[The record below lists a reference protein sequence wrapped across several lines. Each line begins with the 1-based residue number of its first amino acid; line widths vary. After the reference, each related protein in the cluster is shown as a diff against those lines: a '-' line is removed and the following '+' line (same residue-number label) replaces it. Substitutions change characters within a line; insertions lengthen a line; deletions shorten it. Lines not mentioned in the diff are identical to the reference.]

1 MRAVLMAATAVILA
15 SAGTAQA
22 DTLKNAAG
30 LALSSNP
37 GLQSERVRVDGLQER
52 RVQARAQQRISAS
65 VDASAG
71 LQSAWSA
78 NRTPG
83 DDDFNYTGTEPIAGS
98 VGVQQP
104 LYTGGRARAAIDAA
118 DAQIAQGLAQLD
130 SAESA
135 VLLGVVQAF
144 VDVGRDEEV
153 VRIRQNNV
161 RVLDRQREAAQA
173 RFEVGEITKTD
184 VAQAEAR
191 LAGAR
196 TNLAVAQQ
204 RLAASRAAYA
214 RVVGEAP
221 GTLEPPP
228 AAPAVPETLEGALAE
243 AERLSPQLAAAR
255 AQEALAIAAVRAAQ
269 AERRARA
276 TLNAGVSSN
285 YDQGFNGAEAY
296 GAALTARFSV
306 PLFAGGAL
314 ASRERE
320 ARANEASARLAV
332 QDRLRQV
339 NELVTNAWQGLQT
352 AQTAIVSSREQVR
365 ANETAFEGAELELQV
380 GLRTTLDVLNQEQEL
395 LESRLALVSAERD
408 AYVAAHAL
416 LSAIGALRPAV
427 LGVDAPARATRTAA
441 REALPFERPLIAV
454 QDALERGLSD

>member
-1 MRAVLMAATAVILA
+1 MRVGLMAATAIFFALA
-15 SAGTAQA
+15 GAAQA
-22 DTLKNAAG
+22 DTLKDAVS

-37 GLQSERVRVDGLQER
+37 GLQAERARVDGLQER

-71 LQSAWSA
+71 LQSSWSSS
-78 NRTPG
+78 RTSN
-83 DDDFNYTGTEPIAGS
+83 DLDQTGTEPIGGS

-104 LYTGGRARAAIDAA
+104 LYTGGRARAAINAA
-118 DAQIAQGLAQLD
+118 DAQIAQGLAQFV
-130 SAESA
+130 SAETG

-144 VDVGRDEEV
+144 VDVRRDEEV

-196 TNLAVAQQ
+196 TNLAIAQQ

-214 RVVGEAP
+214 RVVGQAP
-221 GTLEPPP
+221 GTLEAPP
-228 AAPAVPETLEGALAE
+228 AAPALPETLDAALSD
-243 AERLSPQLAAAR
+243 AERLNPQLAAAR
-255 AQEALAIAAVRAAQ
+255 AQEALAKAAVRAAQ

-285 YDQGFNGAEAY
+285 FDQAFNGAESY
-296 GAALTARFSV
+296 GASLTARVSV

-320 ARANEASARLAV
+320 ARANETSARLAV

-339 NELVTNAWQGLQT
+339 SEQVTNAWQGVLT
-352 AQTAIVSSREQVR
+352 AQAAIASTREQVR

-416 LSAIGALRPAV
+416 LSATGALRPSV
-427 LGVDAPARATRTAA
+427 LGLDPVPAAAAPARD
-441 REALPFERPLIAV
+441 ALAFELPLIAL
-454 QDALERGLSD
+454 QDALEGGQPD

>member
-1 MRAVLMAATAVILA
+1 MRVGLMAATAIFFALA
-15 SAGTAQA
+15 GAAQA
-22 DTLKNAAG
+22 DTLKDAAS
-30 LALSSNP
+30 LALASNP
-37 GLQSERVRVDGLQER
+37 GLQAERARVDGLQER

-71 LQSAWSA
+71 LQSSWNSS
-78 NRTPG
+78 RTSN
-83 DDDFNYTGTEPIAGS
+83 DLDQTGTEPIGGS
-98 VGVQQP
+98 IGVQQP

-118 DAQIAQGLAQLD
+118 DAQIAQGLAQFIG
-130 SAESA
+130 AETG

-144 VDVGRDEEV
+144 VDVRRDEEV

-173 RFEVGEITKTD
+173 RFDVGEITKTD

-196 TNLAVAQQ
+196 TNLAIAQQ

-214 RVVGEAP
+214 RVVGQAP
-221 GTLEPPP
+221 GTLEAPP
-228 AAPAVPETLEGALAE
+228 AAPALPETLDAALQE
-243 AERLSPQLAAAR
+243 AERLNPQLAAAR
-255 AQEALAIAAVRAAQ
+255 AQEALAMAAVRAAQ

-285 YDQGFNGAEAY
+285 LDQGFNGAESY
-296 GAALTARFSV
+296 GASLTARVSV

-320 ARANEASARLAV
+320 ARANETSARLAV

-339 NELVTNAWQGLQT
+339 SEQVTNAWQGVLT
-352 AQTAIVSSREQVR
+352 AQASIASTREQVR

-416 LSAIGALRPAV
+416 LSATGALRPSV
-427 LGVDAPARATRTAA
+427 LGLDPVPAAAAPARD
-441 REALPFERPLIAV
+441 ALAFELPLIAL
-454 QDALERGLSD
+454 QDALEGARPD